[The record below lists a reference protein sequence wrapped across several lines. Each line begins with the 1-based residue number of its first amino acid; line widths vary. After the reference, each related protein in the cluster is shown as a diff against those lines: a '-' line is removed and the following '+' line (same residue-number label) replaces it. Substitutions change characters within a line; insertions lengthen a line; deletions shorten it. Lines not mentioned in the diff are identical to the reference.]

1 MPPSDGM
8 RPRAWRFDRLARS
21 ALLAGLLALLGGCG
35 TQVEVWQ
42 GNGHEA
48 ARQALAFSTLV
59 LAVNSEVPGAEEAIT
74 SLAFALE
81 TEFLYR
87 QKRVVPRGGDI
98 WVAVKISH
106 LKDVP
111 RETRV
116 WLGSLA
122 GSAELRADIRV
133 TGPRIKPFTFSIEA
147 QSRGATTTEDF
158 LSGKGGSTE
167 ELTQRAAAIIVGELL
182 DPDS

>member
-1 MPPSDGM
+1 MTSW
-8 RPRAWRFDRLARS
+8 PRWLRNLARP
-21 ALLAGLLALLGGCG
+21 ALLAGLLGLFTACG

-42 GNGHEA
+42 GSEHET

-59 LAVNSEVPGAEEAIT
+59 LAVSSDLPGAEEAVT

-87 QKRVVPRGGDI
+87 HKRVVPQGGDLR
-98 WVAVKISH
+98 VAVKIRH

-122 GSAELRADIRV
+122 GSSELRADIRV
-133 TGPRIKPFTFSIEA
+133 TGPWIKPFTFSIEA

-167 ELTQRAAAIIVGELL
+167 DLTQRAAAIIVGELL
-182 DPDS
+182 DPDA